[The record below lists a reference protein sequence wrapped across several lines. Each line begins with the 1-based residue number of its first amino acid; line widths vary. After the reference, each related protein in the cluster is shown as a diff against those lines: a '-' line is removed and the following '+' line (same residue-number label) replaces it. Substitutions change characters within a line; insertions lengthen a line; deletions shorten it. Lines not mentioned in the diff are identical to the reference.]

1 MASCARV
8 ANPRFSRRLAIGAQV
23 NNLPHTLKLTGESRG
38 YHENVPDS
46 AGIDVDPIPQG
57 RSVKFVRSV
66 VWNWAGVSISLI
78 TGFLLSPYLFRRLG
92 PEGYG
97 IWALSFSLIEYYW
110 LLDLGVRSATAKFVA
125 HYWTTGEP
133 DEISKIMSTAVT
145 YSCLIAVFML
155 GIVTLAAP
163 GIESFFHISDSYHE
177 SFRALLL
184 LITVSWCLGLI
195 FNLFSAALEA
205 VQRFD
210 VSNRIS
216 IITTGSRAAVWFAVL
231 YSGYGIVAL
240 GVATLL
246 NQCLMYAL
254 NYYYFR
260 KVLPNCL
267 VSFRHA
273 GFGTLKKMWNYGIHT
288 FLQTVSMMGLN
299 QGPPILIGHFLPTE
313 FVGFFNLPMRLL
325 QYVVEFIGRIGV
337 VTNVNAAALA
347 AREESRPLAKLAEY
361 ANRYCLAIFMPL
373 GILLWIYGN
382 QFFRLWIGPAGAA
395 QAAPLLPILLIGYI
409 FAVVAQFSSSMLLL
423 GLGKHQRYAKGLF
436 AEAVIAVAALWL
448 VIPRWGI
455 IGAAWTCSILMIL
468 NRGVFAP
475 WLVCKTLSLGF
486 SQYMGTIYIRPL
498 VVAAPAIALAYLA
511 RATILPGVNWFQI
524 FAAGAVLAA
533 LYYGIAYLICLDR
546 DHRLLLRSWLR
557 SKAEARP

>member
-1 MASCARV
+1 
-8 ANPRFSRRLAIGAQV
+8 V
-23 NNLPHTLKLTGESRG
+23 N
-38 YHENVPDS
+38 DS
-46 AGIDVDPIPQG
+46 AGLDPEMNRATASVEPIPRR
-57 RSVKFVRSV
+57 RSEIFVRSV

-78 TGFLLSPYLFRRLG
+78 TGFLLSPYLFRKLG

-125 HYWTTGEP
+125 HHWTTGESAQVS
-133 DEISKIMSTAVT
+133 EIMSTAVS

-155 GIVTLAAP
+155 GIVALAAP
-163 GIESFFHISDSYHE
+163 HIEGFFHISDSYHE
-177 SFRALLL
+177 SFRALLML
-184 LITVSWCLGLI
+184 MTVSWCLGLI
-195 FNLFSAALEA
+195 FNLFSAAIEA

-210 VSNRIS
+210 VTSRIA
-216 IITTGSRAAVWFAVL
+216 IITTGTRAAVWTTML
-231 YSGYGIVAL
+231 YLGYGIVAL
-240 GVATLL
+240 GIATLA

-260 KVLPNCL
+260 KVLPDCR
-267 VSFRHA
+267 VSLRHA
-273 GFGTLKKMWNYGIHT
+273 GFETLKKMWNYGIHT

-313 FVGFFNLPMRLL
+313 FVGFYNLPVRLL
-325 QYVVEFIGRIGV
+325 QYTVEFIGRIGV

-347 AREESRPLAKLAEY
+347 AREESQPLAKLAEY

-373 GILLWIYGN
+373 AILLWIYGD

-395 QAAPLLPILLIGYI
+395 KAAPLLPILLIGYV

-455 IGAAWTCSILMIL
+455 IGAVWVCSILMVL
-468 NRGVFAP
+468 NRGLFAP
-475 WLVCKTLSLGF
+475 WLVSKTLSLGF
-486 SQYMGTIYIRPL
+486 GHYMGTIYIRPL
-498 VVAAPAIALAYLA
+498 AAAVPVIAIAYLV
-511 RATILPGVNWFQI
+511 RATVLPGGNWLQI
-524 FAAGAVLAA
+524 FTAGALSGV
-533 LYYGIAYLICLDR
+533 LYYALAYLICLDR
-546 DHRLLLRSWLR
+546 EHRSLLRTWLR
-557 SKAEARP
+557 QRKSEP

>member
-8 ANPRFSRRLAIGAQV
+8 ANPRCLRRLAIGAQV
-23 NNLPHTLKLTGESRG
+23 NNLPHALKLTRESRG

-57 RSVKFVRSV
+57 RSVNLV
-66 VWNWAGVSISLI
+66 
-78 TGFLLSPYLFRRLG
+78 RRLG

-133 DEISKIMSTAVT
+133 EEISKIMSTAVT

-273 GFGTLKKMWNYGIHT
+273 GF
-288 FLQTVSMMGLN
+288 
-299 QGPPILIGHFLPTE
+299 
-313 FVGFFNLPMRLL
+313 R
-325 QYVVEFIGRIGV
+325 
-337 VTNVNAAALA
+337 
-347 AREESRPLAKLAEY
+347 
-361 ANRYCLAIFMPL
+361 
-373 GILLWIYGN
+373 
-382 QFFRLWIGPAGAA
+382 
-395 QAAPLLPILLIGYI
+395 
-409 FAVVAQFSSSMLLL
+409 
-423 GLGKHQRYAKGLF
+423 
-436 AEAVIAVAALWL
+436 
-448 VIPRWGI
+448 
-455 IGAAWTCSILMIL
+455 
-468 NRGVFAP
+468 
-475 WLVCKTLSLGF
+475 
-486 SQYMGTIYIRPL
+486 
-498 VVAAPAIALAYLA
+498 
-511 RATILPGVNWFQI
+511 
-524 FAAGAVLAA
+524 
-533 LYYGIAYLICLDR
+533 
-546 DHRLLLRSWLR
+546 
-557 SKAEARP
+557 

>member
-1 MASCARV
+1 M
-8 ANPRFSRRLAIGAQV
+8 
-23 NNLPHTLKLTGESRG
+23 
-38 YHENVPDS
+38 S
-46 AGIDVDPIPQG
+46 APVDFIPQG
-57 RSVKFVRSV
+57 RSVRFVQSV

-78 TGFLLSPYLFRRLG
+78 TGFLLSPYLFRKLG

-125 HYWTTGEP
+125 HYWTTAEP
-133 DEISKIMSTAVT
+133 DQVSKIMSTAVS
-145 YSCLIAVFML
+145 YSCLIAAFML
-155 GIVTLAAP
+155 GLVALAAP
-163 GIESFFHISDSYHE
+163 RIEGFFRISNSYHE

-184 LITVSWCLGLI
+184 LITVSWCLGLV

-216 IITTGSRAAVWFAVL
+216 IVTTGSRAAVWFAVL

-254 NYYYFR
+254 NFYYFR
-260 KVLPNCL
+260 KVLPECR
-267 VSFRHA
+267 VSLRHA

-347 AREESRPLAKLAEY
+347 AREESQPLAKLAEY

-373 GILLWIYGN
+373 AILLWIYGN

-395 QAAPLLPILLIGYI
+395 QAAPLLPILLIGYV

-448 VIPRWGI
+448 AIPRWGI
-455 IGAAWTCSILMIL
+455 IGAAWICSILMVL
-468 NRGVFAP
+468 NRGILAP
-475 WLVCKTLSLGF
+475 WLVSKTLSLGF
-486 SQYMGTIYIRPL
+486 GRYMATIYLRPL
-498 VVAAPAIALAYLA
+498 AAAAPVIALPIW
-511 RATILPGVNWFQI
+511 RAPLFCPASIGSRSSPPAQLT
-524 FAAGAVLAA
+524 GAFYYA
-533 LYYGIAYLICLDR
+533 LAYLICLDR
-546 DHRLLLRSWLR
+546 DHRSLLRGWLR
-557 SKAEARP
+557 SKAKARP